1 MVVSLFFLI
10 LFLLCDTSFHLGLVG
25 RWTGFL
31 LVVAPVLA
39 GVAKALPAWLHPLS
53 ELAIARRI
61 ETACPGSGNALV
73 NAVQFDGEL
82 ARGSALRAAV
92 FNELSDPFPRV
103 NWAEVFDLALIKRL
117 ALALGVAG
125 LIVFG
130 WAVARP
136 AAFINSVSRVFLP
149 GSRIAPLTRT
159 RLDLLTPGNASV
171 MHGSEVELSVG
182 LGGEVPRAAWV
193 RFREA
198 GSSWRRELMSH
209 EVGTN
214 EFGFRWKDVRQPV
227 EYYVE
232 AGDLETPVYA
242 VTVRALTSLSARTVQ
257 IEPPAYTG
265 LPKTSVADLGAL
277 TGVLPGSKLTFTL
290 DFNNPVEGLT
300 ASDDRTPAYPVD
312 KVNDRRWH
320 VTVPFAANTT
330 VALAFHDQDEVAGRQ
345 TIPISARA
353 DEPPKLNVI
362 DPAEGRQLVATA
374 DASLG
379 VRFTATDDFGLGAVG
394 LYLSTNEKP
403 DAELVQDFP
412 AAAKQK
418 TFSGEAKVAL
428 ARYLKPGADHLTF
441 CVVARDQ
448 NNVTGPGVTI
458 SRPLTVSINSAEK
471 VQQQAA
477 DATSQL
483 EKSLRELLKLQ
494 ETNLDGTRAAAD
506 APATGTPAL
515 QDLLTRQVAVGD
527 LARELVTAAEG
538 VAPETRE
545 TLRALTQ
552 AEMPA
557 VVLSLRNAVSRRVVG
572 ARSPAQHRRQAGDPD
587 PRPPAGRARCR
598 GCGSQTRGNPEP
610 DRRGGRPA
618 ARGTSHPPRP
628 RRLPHRRASPS
639 RIGRTDLPTN
649 P

>member
-1 MVVSLFFLI
+1 MALSPEFVHRQLRAATGRFRWSRAGRYLVSGVIASLFFLI
-10 LFLLCDTSFHLGLVG
+10 LFLLCDTSFHLGLAG

-31 LVVAPVLA
+31 LVVAPVVA

-125 LIVFG
+125 LIVLG
-130 WAVARP
+130 WAMARP
-136 AAFINSVSRVFLP
+136 AAFLNSVSRVFLP

-159 RLDLLTPGNASV
+159 RLDALSPGNTSV

-193 RFREA
+193 RYREA
-198 GSSWRRELMSH
+198 GASWRRELMSH

-214 EFGFRWKDVRQPV
+214 GFGFRWKDIRQPV

-277 TGVLPGSKLTFTL
+277 MGVLPGSKLTFTL

-300 ASDDRTPAYPVD
+300 ASDDKTPAYPVE
-312 KVNDRRWH
+312 KVDDRRWH

-330 VALAFHDQDEVAGRQ
+330 VALAFHDQDAVAGRQ
-345 TIPISARA
+345 TIPISARP

-379 VRFTATDDFGLGAVG
+379 VRFAATDDFGLGAAG
-394 LYLSTNEKP
+394 LYLSTNDKP

-412 AAAKQK
+412 AAVGQK

-448 NNVTGPGVTI
+448 QRRDRAGGDGFPSRSRSRSTPPRRCS
-458 SRPLTVSINSAEK
+458 SRPPTPRPGNWRR
-471 VQQQAA
+471 
-477 DATSQL
+477 
-483 EKSLRELLKLQ
+483 SLRELLKLQ
-494 ETNLDGTRAAAD
+494 ETNLDGTRAAID
-506 APATGTPAL
+506 APATGDARPCKS
-515 QDLLTRQVAVGD
+515 LLTRQVAAGE
-527 LARELVTAAEG
+527 LAGELVTAAEG

-545 TLRALTQ
+545 VLRSLVQ
-552 AEMPA
+552 QEMPA
-557 VVLSLRNAVSRRVVG
+557 AVLSLRNAASAAPAARGSSARR
-572 ARSPAQHRRQAGDPD
+572 RRQAG
-587 PRPPAGRARCR
+587 
-598 GCGSQTRGNPEP
+598 E
-610 DRRGGRPA
+610 
-618 ARGTSHPPRP
+618 
-628 RRLPHRRASPS
+628 L
-639 RIGRTDLPTN
+639 
-649 P
+649 